1 MGQEKLSEEII
12 EAIYLLLDS
21 GFNQVKTARVL
32 NISLRSVNNY
42 KRIRDLGIDSTGKLR
57 DFQAKEK
64 GYENNYYYQLHLAKQ
79 RGHRRVK
86 RPLTEYQNEKSKEQG
101 YRNAT
106 HRTLER
112 RKQIPLEKIVI

>member
-79 RGHRRVK
+79 RGHRTIGESIDNRLIK
-86 RPLTEYQNEKSKEQG
+86 KDME
-101 YRNAT
+101 
-106 HRTLER
+106 
-112 RKQIPLEKIVI
+112 